1 MVINC
6 FCSSCERCQINNFY
20 TESPNNSL
28 WKHIRKSVCCVQ
40 EKKFYVFFQYLL
52 VHLFCY
58 TTAQNVKTIPLT
70 ELLWHML
77 IAYQIFH
84 MFVLYF
90 RMLTHVFSFSPDSKL
105 FSYFKHCSVTNFI
118 FIETFEIFHTLSN
131 YIKYENVGYLVLEH
145 TVILRKYN
153 TYNCLID
160 KNEKN

>member
-1 MVINC
+1 MFVV
-6 FCSSCERCQINNFY
+6 Y
-20 TESPNNSL
+20 
-28 WKHIRKSVCCVQ
+28 KK
-40 EKKFYVFFQYLL
+40 KKFYVFFQYLL

-105 FSYFKHCSVTNFI
+105 LSYFKHCSVTNFI
-118 FIETFEIFHTLSN
+118 FIETFEIFNTPSN
-131 YIKYENVGYLVLEH
+131 YIKYENVGYLVLEN

-153 TYNCLID
+153 TYYCLID
-160 KNEKN
+160 KNERN

>member
-1 MVINC
+1 M
-6 FCSSCERCQINNFY
+6 
-20 TESPNNSL
+20 L
-28 WKHIRKSVCCVQ
+28 
-40 EKKFYVFFQYLL
+40 FFQCLL

-90 RMLTHVFSFSPDSKL
+90 RMLTHVFSFSPDSKSL
-105 FSYFKHCSVTNFI
+105 SYFQHCSVTNFI
-118 FIETFEIFHTLSN
+118 FIETFEKWGLIRKIFFNLFHTLSN
-131 YIKYENVGYLVLEH
+131 YIKSENVGRLVLGH
-145 TVILRKYN
+145 TVVLRKYN
-153 TYNCLID
+153 TYYCLID

>member
-1 MVINC
+1 MFVV
-6 FCSSCERCQINNFY
+6 Y
-20 TESPNNSL
+20 
-28 WKHIRKSVCCVQ
+28 KKKS
-40 EKKFYVFFQYLL
+40 FMLFFQCLL

-90 RMLTHVFSFSPDSKL
+90 RMLTYVFSFSPDSKL
-105 FSYFKHCSVTNFI
+105 LSYFKHCSVTNFI
-118 FIETFEIFHTLSN
+118 FIQKFEIFHTLSN
-131 YIKYENVGYLVLEH
+131 YIKYENVGHLVLEH

-153 TYNCLID
+153 TYYCLID